1 MVLATCDFIWLKH
14 LIQELRFGKDEQM
27 NLIYD
32 NQVALYI
39 TSNQVFYER
48 TKHIKVDYHFVSEK
62 IASGCVTTNFVNS
75 NDQLVDIFTKSLRS
89 LR

>member
-39 TSNQVFYER
+39 ASNPVFY
-48 TKHIKVDYHFVSEK
+48 
-62 IASGCVTTNFVNS
+62 
-75 NDQLVDIFTKSLRS
+75 
-89 LR
+89 